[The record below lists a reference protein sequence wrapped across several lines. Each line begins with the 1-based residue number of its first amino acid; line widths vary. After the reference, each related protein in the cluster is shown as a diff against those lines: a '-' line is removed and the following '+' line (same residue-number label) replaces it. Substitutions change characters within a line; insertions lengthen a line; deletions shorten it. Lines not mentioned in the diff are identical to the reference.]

1 MLRIVKINGHALKIK
16 IKNEEV
22 NSMLNDPI
30 ADMLTRIRNAAL
42 QKHRYVDVRASK
54 LIVSIL
60 SVMKESGFVL
70 DYVKNENQKEIR
82 VFLKYHQNKF
92 SLIQGLK
99 RISSPGR
106 RIYIGCEN
114 MPVIQNGLGLAVVST
129 SKGVMSG
136 QKAKNEKVGGEFIC
150 TIW

>member
-1 MLRIVKINGHALKIK
+1 MI
-16 IKNEEV
+16 
-22 NSMLNDPI
+22 NDPI

-54 LIVSIL
+54 LITSIL
-60 SVMKESGFVL
+60 SLMKETGFVL
-70 DYVKNENQKEIR
+70 DYSTSEDKRHTR
-82 VFLKYHQNKF
+82 VLLRYHQNKF

-99 RISSPGR
+99 RISKPGR
-106 RIYIGCEN
+106 RIYIGCED
-114 MPVIQNGLGLAVVST
+114 MPVVQNGLGLAVVST

-136 QKAKNEKVGGEFIC
+136 QKAKNEKVGGEFMC

>member
-1 MLRIVKINGHALKIK
+1 MI
-16 IKNEEV
+16 
-22 NSMLNDPI
+22 NDPI

-54 LIVSIL
+54 LITSLL

-70 DYVKNENQKEIR
+70 DFAKNENGREIR
-82 VFLKYHQNKF
+82 VFLRYHLNKF

-99 RISSPGR
+99 RVSSPGR
-106 RIYIGCEN
+106 RIYIGWEDV
-114 MPVIQNGLGLAVVST
+114 PVVQNGLGLALVST
-129 SKGVMSG
+129 SKGIMSG
-136 QKAKNEKVGGEFIC
+136 QKARNEKVGGEFMC

>member
-1 MLRIVKINGHALKIK
+1 
-16 IKNEEV
+16 
-22 NSMLNDPI
+22 MLNDPI

-54 LIVSIL
+54 MITSIL
-60 SVMKESGFVL
+60 SVMKDTGFVL
-70 DYVKNENQKEIR
+70 DYVSGENQKEIR
-82 VFLKYHQNKF
+82 VFLRYHLNKF

-99 RISSPGR
+99 RVSKPGR
-106 RIYIGCEN
+106 RIYVGWQDV
-114 MPVIQNGLGLAVVST
+114 PVVQNGLGLALVST
-129 SKGVMSG
+129 SKGIMSG

>member
-1 MLRIVKINGHALKIK
+1 
-16 IKNEEV
+16 
-22 NSMLNDPI
+22 MLNDPI

-54 LIVSIL
+54 MITSIL
-60 SVMKESGFVL
+60 SVMKDTGFVL
-70 DYVKNENQKEIR
+70 DYVSGENQKEIR
-82 VFLKYHQNKF
+82 VFLRYHLNKF

-99 RISSPGR
+99 RVSKPGR
-106 RIYIGCEN
+106 RIYIGWQDV
-114 MPVIQNGLGLAVVST
+114 PVVQNGLGLAVVST
-129 SKGVMSG
+129 SKGMMSG